1 MQNMRHKKLAAMLL
15 TLVMALSL
23 LTVTAFAEGS
33 EAKIGEQEYATF
45 ELAVE
50 NAKGGDNITLLQNAE
65 VEDPV
70 RLEKSVTL
78 DLGGFTLS
86 HSGDQVLEL
95 FANVTIQN
103 GTVSMTDR
111 ASGSAIWLNGD
122 AKLTLAADAVVSATD
137 SPDGSPSFAIG
148 LRPNC
153 AGAELVVKGKVTGE
167 DGITPN
173 GKLTTENTISIED
186 GAVIDVDG
194 TALYLAGKATT
205 TVGKAKITGDT
216 GIEIRAG
223 SLEVNGATITAT
235 GTFSEGPNGNGTTV
249 TGVAVAV
256 SQHTTNQPINVTVNS
271 GSLSGEKA
279 FYEVDLQDEENK
291 SEGVTV
297 GVQGGTFS
305 GEVASQNKT
314 NFVAGG
320 TFDSQVDST
329 LIDTTK
335 TAASLN
341 SGDSATYYIGD
352 AEAVAKTL
360 ADNANAGDVIT
371 VQQGSMALTN
381 VAAGVKVENDGQGT
395 VTANGQEVAAGG
407 GEVTIP
413 APEPKPEPKP
423 EPEPEPEKPAYD
435 KNEGKEFAKVEVG
448 ETDSSSHADDENKD
462 NPSTGDSSNLAI
474 AVAAMLISAGGAA
487 AALLSKQKKA

>member
-23 LTVTAFAEGS
+23 LTVTAFAEDGN
-33 EAKIGEQEYATF
+33 EAKIGETEYDSF
-45 ELAVE
+45 ENAVKA
-50 NAKGGDNITLLQNAE
+50 AKGGETITLLKDAVVDDR
-65 VEDPV
+65 VE
-70 RLEKSVTL
+70 LKKSVTL

-86 HSGDQVLEL
+86 HSGDQVLEVY
-95 FANVTIQN
+95 ANVTIQN

-111 ASGSAIWLNGD
+111 ASGSAIWLNED
-122 AKLTLAADAVVSATD
+122 AKLTLEKNATVSATK
-137 SPDGSPSFAIG
+137 SPNGNTSFAIG

-167 DGITPN
+167 NGITPN
-173 GKLTTENTISIED
+173 GTLKTENTISIED
-186 GAVIDVDG
+186 GAVIDVKG
-194 TALYLAGKATT
+194 TALYLAGNANT
-205 TVGKAKITGDT
+205 TVGKAEITGDT

-235 GTFSEGPNGNGTTV
+235 GKFLAEANSGGTTV

-256 SQHTTNQPINVTVNS
+256 SQHTTNQKINVAINS

-279 FYEVDLQDEENK
+279 FYEVDLEDVENK
-291 SEGVTV
+291 SMGVTV

-360 ADNANAGDVIT
+360 AGNAKAGDVIT

-381 VAAGVKVENDGQGT
+381 IQPGVTVKNDGQGT
-395 VTANGQEVAAGG
+395 VTANGQEVAPE

-413 APEPKPEPKP
+413 APKP
-423 EPEPEPEKPAYD
+423 EPEPEPDPEPEKPAYD

-487 AALLSKQKKA
+487 AAFLSKQKKA

>member
-23 LTVTAFAEGS
+23 LTVTAFAEGN

-45 ELAVE
+45 ELAVA
-50 NAKGGDNITLLQNAE
+50 NAKGGDTITLLQDA
-65 VEDPV
+65 VVDDPV
-70 RLEKSVTL
+70 ELKKSVTL

-86 HSGDQVLEL
+86 HEGDQVLEL
-95 FANVTIQN
+95 YANVTIQN
-103 GTVSMTDR
+103 GTVSMTNR
-111 ASGSAIWLNGD
+111 ASGSAIWLNED
-122 AKLTLAADAVVSATD
+122 AKLTLAADATVSATN

-167 DGITPN
+167 NGITPN
-173 GKLTTENTISIED
+173 GTLTTKNTISIED
-186 GAVIDVDG
+186 GAVIDVKG
-194 TALYLAGKATT
+194 TALYLAGNANT
-205 TVGKAKITGDT
+205 TVGKAEITGDT

-223 SLEVNGATITAT
+223 SLKVNGATITAT

-256 SQHTTNQPINVTVNS
+256 SQHTTNQKIDVAINS

-314 NFVAGG
+314 GFVAGG

-335 TAASLN
+335 TAASLTSDGN
-341 SGDSATYYIGD
+341 TTYYIGD
-352 AEAVAKTL
+352 ADSISQAL
-360 ADNANAGDVIT
+360 ANAAKGGDVIT
-371 VQQGSMALTN
+371 VQQGNAAFTG
-381 VAAGVKVENDGQGT
+381 VAAGVRVANDGNGT
-395 VTANGQEVAAGG
+395 VSANGQEVATG

-413 APEPKPEPKP
+413 EPK
-423 EPEPEPEKPAYD
+423 PEPEPEKPAYD

-487 AALLSKQKKA
+487 AAFLSKQKKA